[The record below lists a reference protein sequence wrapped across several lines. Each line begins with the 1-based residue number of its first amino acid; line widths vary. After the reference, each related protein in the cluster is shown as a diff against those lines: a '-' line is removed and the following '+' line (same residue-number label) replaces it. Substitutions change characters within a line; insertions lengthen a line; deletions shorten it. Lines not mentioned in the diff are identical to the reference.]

1 MLTVISMNKPTQQQ
15 TSKAKQLINK
25 NDPTKLN
32 RKKINNAMKELKSG
46 RLLVKKIAT
55 QLELW
60 KAKKNRHVICFQ
72 KGTSQKTQKDQW

>member
-55 QLELW
+55 QLEL
-60 KAKKNRHVICFQ
+60 
-72 KGTSQKTQKDQW
+72 

>member
-15 TSKAKQLINK
+15 TNKAKQLINK

-55 QLELW
+55 QLEL
-60 KAKKNRHVICFQ
+60 
-72 KGTSQKTQKDQW
+72 